1 MPAASNIDD
10 VIAFA
15 ALDIAQI
22 SYGGVDSLLTQT
34 DLWIAGMFAQ
44 AGIFPPSENEQKSP
58 GQRPVTDWLAAH
70 LMARAE
76 IEGPLAGDSGVVG
89 TSAVINAVVRVASAV
104 KLATIATYITSAQ
117 QTAVVALYN
126 AVWA

>member
-1 MPAASNIDD
+1 MPPAANIDD

-15 ALDIAQI
+15 SLDIAEV
-22 SYGGVDSLLTQT
+22 SYGDVDSLLVQT
-34 DLWIAGMFAQ
+34 TLWIDGVFGPS
-44 AGIFPPSENEQKSP
+44 GIYPPFENSQRSP

-70 LMARAE
+70 RMAQAE
-76 IEGPLAGDSGVVG
+76 IEGPAPGQSGVVG

-104 KLATIATYITSAQ
+104 KFATLNGLVSAAQ

-126 AVWA
+126 TVWA